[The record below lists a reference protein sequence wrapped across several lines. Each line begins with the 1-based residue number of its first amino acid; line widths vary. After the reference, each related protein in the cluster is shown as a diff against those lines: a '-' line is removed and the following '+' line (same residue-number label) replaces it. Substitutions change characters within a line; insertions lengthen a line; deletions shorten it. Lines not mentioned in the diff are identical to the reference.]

1 MALDYDAIN
10 GITMDAMMPA
20 LLIDNLFTSGGCMWG
35 LGGLTV
41 RQDPGRGWRELF
53 EAIDKMDKQKEE
65 V

>member
-1 MALDYDAIN
+1 MALDYDAITS
-10 GITMDAMMPA
+10 ITRDAMMPA

-53 EAIDKMDKQKEE
+53 EVIDQKP
-65 V
+65 

>member
-20 LLIDNLFTSGGCMWG
+20 LLIDNLFSSGGCMLG
-35 LGGLTV
+35 LSGLTV